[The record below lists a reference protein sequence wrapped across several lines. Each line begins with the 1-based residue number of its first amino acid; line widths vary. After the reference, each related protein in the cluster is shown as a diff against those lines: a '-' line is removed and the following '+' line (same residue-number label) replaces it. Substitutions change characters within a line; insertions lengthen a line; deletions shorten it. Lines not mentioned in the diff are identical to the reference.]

1 MSGEA
6 LAGPGGYGIDP
17 TVLRTFAAEVK
28 DVHALGC
35 QLALVIG
42 GGNIFRGLE
51 GADSFGIDRAT
62 GDYMGMLATV
72 INALALQAG
81 LEQVGVPTRVLSAIE
96 IKEVA
101 EPYIRRRATRHLEKG
116 RVIIFARGHRQSL
129 LHHRH
134 GGEPPCDGDRRAG
147 HLQGDPRRRCLRQRS
162 AEESQSRPLRSAHLH
177 RRAEPAPAGDGSTAC
192 PLCMDN
198 GLPILVFN
206 MLQSGNI
213 KRAVVG
219 RADRNNGPR
228 RSRAMTAEVLESLKT
243 ELDKTHAALK
253 KELSHVRTGR
263 ASTALLEGVHVDYYG
278 TRTPL
283 NQLASLSAPE
293 ASLLVIQPYDKSVMQ
308 AIEKAIQTSEL
319 GLNPQN
325 DGKLIRIPIPPLTE
339 ERRRDLVKHV
349 RKVAEEFRVGARN
362 HRRESLEMLKELE
375 KDKDITEDDRRH
387 ADQKVEAMT
396 KECLE
401 RLEKTL
407 KLKEDEIMAV

>member
-1 MSGEA
+1 
-6 LAGPGGYGIDP
+6 
-17 TVLRTFAAEVK
+17 
-28 DVHALGC
+28 
-35 QLALVIG
+35 
-42 GGNIFRGLE
+42 
-51 GADSFGIDRAT
+51 
-62 GDYMGMLATV
+62 
-72 INALALQAG
+72 
-81 LEQVGVPTRVLSAIE
+81 
-96 IKEVA
+96 
-101 EPYIRRRATRHLEKG
+101 
-116 RVIIFARGHRQSL
+116 
-129 LHHRH
+129 
-134 GGEPPCDGDRRAG
+134 
-147 HLQGDPRRRCLRQRS
+147 
-162 AEESQSRPLRSAHLH
+162 
-177 RRAEPAPAGDGSTAC
+177 
-192 PLCMDN
+192 
-198 GLPILVFN
+198 
-206 MLQSGNI
+206 
-213 KRAVVG
+213 
-219 RADRNNGPR
+219 
-228 RSRAMTAEVLESLKT
+228 MTAEVLESLKS

-349 RKVAEEFRVGARN
+349 RKVAEEFRVGARS
-362 HRRESLEMLKELE
+362 HRRDSLEMLKELE